1 MCKAKSNGG
10 MGFRNF
16 QAFNLA
22 MLAKQWWRFLSNPDS
37 LCAKVY
43 KVRYY
48 PNGDVLN
55 SKLGCNPSY
64 TWRSIFKGLEVIR
77 KCTRWRIGNG
87 SLIHIWED
95 KWLPTPTTFR
105 VISPPRLFDDFPMVF
120 SLIDEDAR
128 RWKVDTLK
136 TLFLPLKVETIL
148 NNLGGKQ
155 NVVIYSE
162 KCVLHCPHCDKLI
175 RKWRVLSWWS

>member
-1 MCKAKSNGG
+1 MI
-10 MGFRNF
+10 
-16 QAFNLA
+16 Q
-22 MLAKQWWRFLSNPDS
+22 
-37 LCAKVY
+37 
-43 KVRYY
+43 
-48 PNGDVLN
+48 
-55 SKLGCNPSY
+55 
-64 TWRSIFKGLEVIR
+64 KG
-77 KCTRWRIGNG
+77 TRWRIGNG

-120 SLIDEDAR
+120 SLIDEDTR

-136 TLFLPLKVETIL
+136 TLFLPLEVETIL

-155 NVVIYSE
+155 KVVIYSE

-175 RKWRVLSWWS
+175 KKWRVLSW

>member
-1 MCKAKSNGG
+1 
-10 MGFRNF
+10 
-16 QAFNLA
+16 

-43 KVRYY
+43 KARYY

-77 KCTRWRIGNG
+77 KGTRWRIGNG

-136 TLFLPLKVETIL
+136 TLFLPFKVETIL

-155 NVVIYSE
+155 KVVIYSE